1 MSTSINYMIVA
12 LAELKNWS
20 SQLLD
25 NSTIVSYVYLKN
37 FSVIITYEL
46 CDAGYKLSYEATHMW
61 AS

>member
-1 MSTSINYMIVA
+1 MIEA
-12 LAELKNWS
+12 LADLKNWS

-61 AS
+61 AG